1 MRAIGCF
8 VCVCLLLLSC
18 HNSSRQ
24 RRDLA
29 ALDKIDAGIVD
40 DPQRA
45 MRVLDSIRDSLST
58 DYVVRM
64 KWALLRTKAQD
75 KSYIPLGEDSMMRD
89 VLEFFEENGS
99 EEEKLEAYYYTAG
112 VFRDQHN
119 MAQALRWYKKARD
132 FGYDNIE
139 NVDTG
144 IVSGIGSNLAY
155 IYMWQMNFRSALNCL
170 KDNYKLTLPL
180 SPKNHY
186 RDTHELAIGYK
197 TMFQCHPE
205 QVAYKDSA
213 YYLYTENL
221 RLYQEGVIP
230 LNLETISN
238 SLGFYA
244 EYNFE
249 DEARSCLELL
259 RRFPEADYPPTAL
272 VNMGYYYRKRGD
284 TDSTLYYWKL
294 ALQHSPSALFRG
306 DATYYLTRTHH
317 ELGQKDSALHYA
329 MQYLDARDTIELQLM
344 REQTLTANNEYNYNR
359 GREMEERLKRQNA
372 EQWIWLLGIVSV
384 SLSILLIV
392 IYTMYRKYRSVV
404 AANDWLRSE
413 NARTKEHMAH
423 VALVAQKKRNELNMN
438 ISNVAAVFRNFAEEE
453 QDPDEEVWR
462 TLITS
467 VQNLFPNFQERI
479 TAIYPDAA
487 TKDIKTLYMLKA
499 GLKKADIAKILG
511 MGRSGISNRIKHIEQ
526 KLGCKWEDL

>member
-1 MRAIGCF
+1 MAT
-8 VCVCLLLLSC
+8 
-18 HNSSRQ
+18 
-24 RRDLA
+24 
-29 ALDKIDAGIVD
+29 LDNIDAGIVD
-40 DPQRA
+40 NPQRA
-45 MRVLDSIRDSLST
+45 MRVLDSIRDSLSP
-58 DYVVRM
+58 DYAVRM

-75 KSYIPLGEDSMMRD
+75 KSYVPLGEDSLMRD
-89 VLEFFEENGS
+89 VLEFFVENGS

-119 MAQALRWYKKARD
+119 MAQALRWYKKALD

-139 NVDTG
+139 KVDTG

-306 DATYYLTRTHH
+306 DATYYLTRTHY
-317 ELGQKDSALHYA
+317 ELGQRDSALYYA
-329 MQYLDARDTIELQLM
+329 MQYLDARDTIEMQLM

-359 GREMEERLKRQNA
+359 EQEMEERLKRQNA
-372 EQWIWLLGIVSV
+372 EQWMWLLGIISA
-384 SLSILLIV
+384 SLSILLII
-392 IYTMYRKYRSVV
+392 IYALFRKYKSVV
-404 AANDWLRSE
+404 AANDWLRLE
-413 NARTKEHMAH
+413 NECTKERTRHTTQ
-423 VALVAQKKRNELNMN
+423 VAQEKRKKLSVD
-438 ISNVAAVFRNFAEEE
+438 ISNIVAIFRNFAHEEIE
-453 QDPDEEVWR
+453 PDEEVWEE
-462 TLITS
+462 LLTS
-467 VQNLFPNFQERI
+467 VQNYYPNFQERI
-479 TAIYPDAA
+479 TTLYPNAT
-487 TKDIKTLYMLKA
+487 TKDIKTLYLLKA
-499 GLKKADIAKILG
+499 GLKKTDIANILG
-511 MGRSGISNRIKHIEQ
+511 MVRSGVSNRIKHIEQ
-526 KLGCKWEDL
+526 KLGCKWEEL

>member
-1 MRAIGCF
+1 MAT
-8 VCVCLLLLSC
+8 
-18 HNSSRQ
+18 
-24 RRDLA
+24 
-29 ALDKIDAGIVD
+29 LDNIDAGIVD
-40 DPQRA
+40 NPQRA
-45 MRVLDSIRDSLST
+45 MRVLDSIRDSLSP
-58 DYVVRM
+58 DYAVRM

-75 KSYIPLGEDSMMRD
+75 KSYVPLGEDSLMRD
-89 VLEFFEENGS
+89 VLEFFVENGS

-119 MAQALRWYKKARD
+119 MAQALRWYKKALD

-139 NVDTG
+139 KVDTG

-249 DEARSCLELL
+249 DEARSCLQLL

-306 DATYYLTRTHH
+306 DATYYLTRTHY
-317 ELGQKDSALHYA
+317 ELGQRDSALYYA
-329 MQYLDARDTIELQLM
+329 MQYLDARDTIEMQLM

-359 GREMEERLKRQNA
+359 EQEMEERLKRQNA
-372 EQWIWLLGIVSV
+372 EQWMWLLGIISA
-384 SLSILLIV
+384 SLSILLII
-392 IYTMYRKYRSVV
+392 IYALFRKYKSVV
-404 AANDWLRSE
+404 AANDWLRLE
-413 NARTKEHMAH
+413 NERTKERTRHTTQ
-423 VALVAQKKRNELNMN
+423 VAQEKRKKLSVD
-438 ISNVAAVFRNFAEEE
+438 ISNIVAIFRNFAHEELE
-453 QDPDEEVWR
+453 PDEEVWEE
-462 TLITS
+462 LLAS
-467 VQNLFPNFQERI
+467 VQNYYPNFQERI
-479 TAIYPDAA
+479 TTLYPNAT
-487 TKDIKTLYMLKA
+487 TKDIKTLYLLKA
-499 GLKKADIAKILG
+499 GLKKTDIANILG
-511 MGRSGISNRIKHIEQ
+511 MVRSGVSNRIKHIEQ
-526 KLGCKWEDL
+526 KLGCKWEEL

>member
-1 MRAIGCF
+1 MAT
-8 VCVCLLLLSC
+8 
-18 HNSSRQ
+18 
-24 RRDLA
+24 
-29 ALDKIDAGIVD
+29 LDNIDAGIVD
-40 DPQRA
+40 NPQRA
-45 MRVLDSIRDSLST
+45 MRVLDSIRDSLSP
-58 DYVVRM
+58 DYAVRM

-75 KSYIPLGEDSMMRD
+75 KSYVPLGEDSLMRD
-89 VLEFFEENGS
+89 VLEFFVENGS

-119 MAQALRWYKKARD
+119 MAQALRWYKKALD

-139 NVDTG
+139 KVDTG

-306 DATYYLTRTHH
+306 DATYYLTRTHY
-317 ELGQKDSALHYA
+317 ELGQRDSALYYA
-329 MQYLDARDTIELQLM
+329 MQYLDARDTIEMQLM

-359 GREMEERLKRQNA
+359 EQEMEERLKRQNA
-372 EQWIWLLGIVSV
+372 EQWMWLLGIISA
-384 SLSILLIV
+384 SLSILLII
-392 IYTMYRKYRSVV
+392 IYALFRKYKSVV
-404 AANDWLRSE
+404 AANDWLRLE
-413 NARTKEHMAH
+413 NESTKERTRHTTQ
-423 VALVAQKKRNELNMN
+423 VAQEKRKKLSVD
-438 ISNVAAVFRNFAEEE
+438 ISNIVAIFRNFAHEELE
-453 QDPDEEVWR
+453 PDEEVWEE
-462 TLITS
+462 LLTS
-467 VQNLFPNFQERI
+467 VQNYYPNFQERI
-479 TAIYPDAA
+479 TTLYPNAT
-487 TKDIKTLYMLKA
+487 TKDIKTLYLLKA
-499 GLKKADIAKILG
+499 GLKKTDIANILG
-511 MGRSGISNRIKHIEQ
+511 MVRSGVSNRIKHIEQ
-526 KLGCKWEDL
+526 KLGCKWEEL